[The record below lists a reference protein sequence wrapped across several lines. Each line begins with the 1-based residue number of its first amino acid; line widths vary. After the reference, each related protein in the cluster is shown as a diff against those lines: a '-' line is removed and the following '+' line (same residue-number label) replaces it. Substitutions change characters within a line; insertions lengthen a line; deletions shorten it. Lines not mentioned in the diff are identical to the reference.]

1 MPRGSRASFLVAFL
15 QLQPLLCA
23 RDGAQ
28 SRDWAVAESGSAF
41 GPSWDPSLLVP
52 LQDGEEGEEQGRESP
67 AGARAGAE
75 PPARPRGAAQTPLN
89 PPLVP
94 PHVPNPQPLRAIPT
108 LLSHPSCSVFSPHS
122 SVHILRLSQLIFI
135 PLERIMGSTSCLSS
149 PQRVLPSLHGQ
160 DKPHSAN

>member
-1 MPRGSRASFLVAFL
+1 MAFL

-75 PPARPRGAAQTPLN
+75 PPARAR
-89 PPLVP
+89 
-94 PHVPNPQPLRAIPT
+94 RD
-108 LLSHPSCSVFSPHS
+108 SSDPSAP
-122 SVHILRLSQLIFI
+122 
-135 PLERIMGSTSCLSS
+135 
-149 PQRVLPSLHGQ
+149 
-160 DKPHSAN
+160 